1 MKLAEF
7 HDLCERE
14 WESRR
19 GDILD
24 LHLTNESRE
33 ELTVDV
39 LLNGAQSQMILYIT
53 KEDIE
58 TIRGG
63 AITCV
68 VNPITRTAVKLASG
82 APWDSATVHIP
93 LRKQEQGAV

>member
-1 MKLAEF
+1 MKLADF
-7 HDLCERE
+7 HDLCQRE
-14 WESRR
+14 WEQHR
-19 GDILD
+19 GDILE
-24 LHLTNESRE
+24 LRLTDESRE

-39 LLNGAQSQMILYIT
+39 LLDGAQSQMILYIT

-63 AITCV
+63 AISCV

-93 LRKQEQGAV
+93 VRDLAAT